1 MELAEADEH
10 SYRAEQQ
17 RARRLAHR
25 ACGYCDEPAA
35 AMLPWGRQKIAIC
48 TDCNAKLAGATP
60 PVPYC
65 AFYDVDPT
73 DLLPQRRLAGLM
85 LEARLLPAVEAAPAP
100 RPRPRSLLGRILRAA
115 TSPFRSRASQD
126 RRTTALPS
134 NRD

>member
-1 MELAEADEH
+1 MELAKDEGQA
-10 SYRAEQQ
+10 YRAEQQ
-17 RARRLAHR
+17 RTRRLAHR
-25 ACGYCDEPAA
+25 TCGYCDEPAA
-35 AMLPWGRQKIAIC
+35 TMLSWGRQQIPIC
-48 TDCNAKLAGATP
+48 SDCNAKLARATP
-60 PVPYC
+60 PVPHC

-100 RPRPRSLLGRILRAA
+100 RPRSRSLLGRILRAA
-115 TSPFRSRASQD
+115 TSPFRSRASQG

>member
-1 MELAEADEH
+1 MELAEAEER
-10 SYRAEQQ
+10 SFRAEQQ

-25 ACGYCDEPAA
+25 TCGYCNEPAA
-35 AMLPWGRQKIAIC
+35 AMLSWDRQRIPIC
-48 TDCNAKLAGATP
+48 SDCNAKLARATP

-85 LEARLLPAVEAAPAP
+85 LEARLLPAVEAAPVP

-115 TSPFRSRASQD
+115 TSPFRSRASQG
-126 RRTTALPS
+126 RRTTVLPS

>member
-1 MELAEADEH
+1 MELAKDEGQA
-10 SYRAEQQ
+10 YRAEQQ
-17 RARRLAHR
+17 RTRRLAHR
-25 ACGYCDEPAA
+25 TCGYCDEPAA
-35 AMLPWGRQKIAIC
+35 TMLSWGRQRIPIC
-48 TDCNAKLAGATP
+48 SDCNAKLARATP

-100 RPRPRSLLGRILRAA
+100 RPRPRSLLGRILQAA
-115 TSPFRSRASQD
+115 TSPFRSRARQG

>member
-35 AMLPWGRQKIAIC
+35 VMLPWGRQKIAIC
-48 TDCNAKLAGATP
+48 VDCNAKLAGATP

-85 LEARLLPAVEAAPAP
+85 LEARLLPAAEAAPAP

-115 TSPFRSRASQD
+115 TSPFRSRPRQGRQPA
-126 RRTTALPS
+126 ALP
-134 NRD
+134 NDRD

>member
-1 MELAEADEH
+1 MELAEAEER
-10 SYRAEQQ
+10 SFRAEQQ
-17 RARRLAHR
+17 RIRRLTHR
-25 ACGYCDEPAA
+25 TCGYCDEPAA
-35 AMLPWGRQKIAIC
+35 TMLSWGRQRVPIC
-48 TDCNAKLAGATP
+48 GDCNAKLAKATP

-115 TSPFRSRASQD
+115 TSPFRSRASQG
-126 RRTTALPS
+126 RRPTALPD